1 MSALAVTRHHI
12 KQLQRRPRSLLI
24 CACAAMAANG
34 WAAQLD
40 QASPLEVSVQ
50 AELRTVERDG
60 KVISYRYAPARR
72 FAQGQELYYTV
83 RIRNAG
89 TIAIRDAEVIQP
101 VPTNTHYIAHSAT
114 GGGAQITFS
123 VDGGKTFAATN
134 ELKLPTAVF
143 AAADDSAATRS
154 SSRRALP
161 ADYTHIRWQLRN
173 SLEPGAVVLAR
184 FRVVFN

>member
-12 KQLQRRPRSLLI
+12 KQFQRQPRSLLI
-24 CACAAMAANG
+24 CVCAVLAANA
-34 WAAQLD
+34 WTAPID
-40 QASPLEVSVQ
+40 QSSPLEIKVQ
-50 AELRTVERDG
+50 AELRSVERDG
-60 KVISYRYAPARR
+60 KIISYRYTPARH

-89 TIAIRDAEVIQP
+89 SLAMRDAIVIQP
-101 VPTNTHYIAHSAT
+101 IPANTHYLAHSAT

-143 AAADDSAATRS
+143 AATDDSARS
-154 SSRRALP
+154 ISRRAQP
-161 ADYTHIRWQLRN
+161 ADYTHILWQLRH